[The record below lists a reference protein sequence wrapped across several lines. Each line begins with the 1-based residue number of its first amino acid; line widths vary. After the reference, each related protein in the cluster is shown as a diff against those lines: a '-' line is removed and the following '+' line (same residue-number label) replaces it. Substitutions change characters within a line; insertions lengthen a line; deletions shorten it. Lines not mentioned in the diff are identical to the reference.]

1 MGISAMGE
9 KITNIITFTFCV
21 AWAIGTM
28 IFIYALFSGNE
39 AMEEIGFFIVAG
51 AILLTL
57 CVCVM
62 MVAIPE
68 ILLLAAYIVYW
79 TLCILKYI
87 TRRMYCI
94 LKKLMCGNLAVGE
107 AGVHKKHIKVE
118 RVAMY
123 KKLYLYEKAMQEI
136 DPKPLLIPFW
146 VSFWGFVMGIVGF
159 IFLSTP
165 VGIYGLLCALAGVIR
180 IHFILRSY
188 IKAHIQI

>member
-79 TLCILKYI
+79 T
-87 TRRMYCI
+87 
-94 LKKLMCGNLAVGE
+94 
-107 AGVHKKHIKVE
+107 
-118 RVAMY
+118 
-123 KKLYLYEKAMQEI
+123 
-136 DPKPLLIPFW
+136 
-146 VSFWGFVMGIVGF
+146 
-159 IFLSTP
+159 
-165 VGIYGLLCALAGVIR
+165 
-180 IHFILRSY
+180 
-188 IKAHIQI
+188 